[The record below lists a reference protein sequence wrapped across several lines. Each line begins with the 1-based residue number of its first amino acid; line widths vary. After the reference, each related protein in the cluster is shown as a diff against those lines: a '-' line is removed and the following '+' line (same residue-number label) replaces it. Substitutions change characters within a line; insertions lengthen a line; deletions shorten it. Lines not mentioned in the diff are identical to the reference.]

1 MERSSR
7 IGRYLIATKDIPAG
21 TVVLRDTAFPV
32 PNYNTDLPQ
41 VLCAACCKVLSA
53 TRFTQ
58 CSLCGWPVCGDAC
71 GGGPGHRRECAA
83 FQRAGFKLAKCE
95 LQGNHK
101 LIWRALGALKTHFG
115 TLEHSWLRDLQ
126 SDYVHDAS
134 DKELGAELDAKRSGW
149 RTAARW
155 LRGALGLLWLEEED
169 LVRAAAR
176 NDINAIGG
184 VYGVVTQPTDPAAL
198 ADTGAIF
205 AGLSLL
211 EHNCTPSCSASS
223 NGVVDTFSTD
233 DFPNPAESVIKSFEG
248 QKGRADNFVT
258 TTRLVRK
265 GEHLSIDYLDDP
277 LISTSVRRKRLRN
290 WGFRCDCERCT
301 DRSEFGLYL
310 ESACCASCSA
320 KGSRHFL
327 IFNEVKKIFICEGC
341 GHEEV
346 EDPAWIEQLAF
357 SALLDKPDTGVVELQ
372 RFVERSV
379 WPRGPLH
386 ATHSLV
392 IEAKSTM
399 VQFARPDHLLG
410 AGGTPDQK
418 ILELLSTACRDLLS
432 ALDMSGQGLCA
443 RRCNLLNPLIF
454 AMKIHLLADLKPLVM
469 DGKYFGAMT
478 AYAPRVREL
487 EKLTKELRQMLPP
500 GPGPE
505 KILFEKVHMAEL
517 DFLLSVTGCKLPSPD
532 ALSNMRSFLELH
544 A

>member
-1 MERSSR
+1 GRRQSQSCCVCGAGQSSLACGLVAPPPVTRLAAAVGRLYLSLWRYSGDRRVHVPLSTDERWNFNMTPPTPLCHNAARSECSVCNKADSMPCSTCRLDYYCSVAHQKRDWPRHKSSR

-53 TRFTQ
+53 TGFTQ

-71 GGGPGHRRECAA
+71 GGGPGHRREC
-83 FQRAGFKLAKCE
+83 E

-101 LIWRALGALKTHFG
+101 LIWRALGALKTYFG

-126 SDYVHDAS
+126 SDYVHDAT
-134 DKELGAELDAKRSGW
+134 DKERSGW

-301 DRSEFGLYL
+301 DPSEFGLYL

-357 SALLDKPDTGVVELQ
+357 SALLDKPDTGVVELH

-379 WPRGPLH
+379 WPRGLLH

-410 AGGTPDQK
+410 AGGIP
-418 ILELLSTACRDLLS
+418 EY
-432 ALDMSGQGLCA
+432 
-443 RRCNLLNPLIF
+443 
-454 AMKIHLLADLKPLVM
+454 
-469 DGKYFGAMT
+469 YFS
-478 AYAPRVREL
+478 PFVF
-487 EKLTKELRQMLPP
+487 
-500 GPGPE
+500 
-505 KILFEKVHMAEL
+505 IKVL
-517 DFLLSVTGCKLPSPD
+517 QT
-532 ALSNMRSFLELH
+532 
-544 A
+544 